1 MRRPS
6 HGLRLG
12 FAAALVLLAPASVLA
27 QDDSPRVLV
36 VELSG
41 AVTPVIADHIEQ
53 AVQRATDEAN
63 DAVLV
68 VLDTPGGL
76 DTSMREVVR
85 TFLNSRVPVVV
96 WVAPPGARAA
106 SAGAVIVLASHVAAM
121 APGTNIGA
129 ATPVSIE
136 GGDLGDKIVN
146 DATAYVVAI
155 AQRTGR
161 DEGFARDIVRKG
173 RSEPASTALR
183 IGAADIVEA
192 DRDRL
197 LERIHGRTVTIG
209 GEKVELRT
217 KGATIVTHELG
228 FVNRV
233 RQYLADPN
241 LAFLFMSLGTLAIV
255 YELANPGIGLGGI
268 AGVILIVLA
277 LFALSVLPVNAAGI
291 AFLILALGLFVAELF
306 VPGVGVMAAGGTVAL
321 VLAGLFLV
329 RGDQRVALTV
339 LLPTA
344 IVMFGAVMIA
354 TRLVWR
360 TRRTPPVM
368 GMDALRG
375 RTARIRR
382 AGDGTA
388 LGVMLEGAWWSVR
401 SDELLEEG
409 QTVRVTATE
418 GLELI
423 VEPATSE
430 RNEVHE

>member
-1 MRRPS
+1 MRRRSRWPRLVLAV
-6 HGLRLG
+6 GL
-12 FAAALVLLAPASVLA
+12 LLAPAAAFA
-27 QDDSPRVLV
+27 QEDAPRVLL

-41 AVTPVIADHIEQ
+41 PVTPVGSDHIEL
-53 AVQRATDEAN
+53 AVERAEDEGH

-68 VLDTPGGL
+68 VMDTPGGL
-76 DTSMREVVR
+76 DTSMREIVR
-85 TFLNSRVPVVV
+85 TFLNSRVPIIV

-106 SAGAVIVLASHVAAM
+106 SAGAVIVLASHIAAM

-129 ATPVSIE
+129 ATPVSIQ
-136 GGDLGDKIVN
+136 GGDLGDKVVN

-183 IGAADIVEA
+183 IGAVDIVEA
-192 DRDRL
+192 ERERL
-197 LERIHGRTVTIG
+197 LERVDGRTVTVD
-209 GEKVELRT
+209 GEDARLRT
-217 KGATIVTHELG
+217 TGASIVRHELG

-255 YELANPGIGLGGI
+255 YEFANPGIGLGGI
-268 AGVILIVLA
+268 AGVILILLA

-291 AFLILALGLFVAELF
+291 AFLVLALGLFVAELF
-306 VPGVGVMAAGGTVAL
+306 VPGVGVLAAGGAVAL

-344 IVMFGAVMIA
+344 VVMFGAVMFA

-360 TRRTPPVM
+360 TRRTPSVM
-368 GMDALRG
+368 GLEGLRG
-375 RTARIRR
+375 RTAQVRG
-382 AGDGTA
+382 AAEGTKW
-388 LGVMLEGAWWSVR
+388 GVMLEGAWWSIR
-401 SDELLEEG
+401 SDEPLEEG
-409 QTVRVTATE
+409 QTVRVTDIE

-423 VEPATSE
+423 VDPVKSE